1 MLSIEQEPIRLPP
14 IESEVEVSEGRKIRF
29 RREHDSSSARLV
41 VPRRFQFLWDQVK
54 IGASLYD
61 LSLRS
66 RATGSNNRVFLEV
79 ASFLCFLVDNDL
91 IDDVRLVRMADSIRG
106 EYEWPEDVT
115 KIVSSSSVLSVWAR
129 RGSLTKGT
137 EFSFLSRAYDSV
149 FALLA
154 LLSLPVAAF
163 IIVVLI
169 DVTKK
174 TSLLEPFI
182 SVFRWGH
189 SAVGLVA
196 GLLVTGIL
204 GRSLVAILRTV
215 GSKLGKDA
223 GELSVA
229 WDLLGPHLSF
239 NAHTVTGALR
249 RVSDFLICYSAILVP
264 VLFWIVLRKADA
276 LSIFK
281 NLSLGQLLSSST
293 PLLLFFSGSFAV
305 AALMTHPSTRS
316 ELTKSLRVWNRTPL
330 VWREDDELREVETFH
345 RLGGVLSIAIA
356 LLCAGT
362 LTVAAWLAWGAGER
376 KITAAVCVVSLIL
389 FSLAYLEPIFGHALP
404 GASTRNRR
412 RRLWAT
418 KVKVLAVAA
427 ADREAWAQLPVLR
440 QLTPPI
446 RNQLISMARVVEYKP
461 GKSICRQG
469 SNDRSLFIVLEGRLG
484 VAKSFDGRRRKV
496 VAILTAGSVF
506 GETAFFFGMPRT
518 ADVVA
523 MEDCKLLEIPYV
535 ASMQNLDLS
544 SSEEFQ
550 FRVWLL
556 QALSGNPMLKDLPSE
571 AMDTLIF
578 AGKRK
583 LFKAGQPVFTEGAPR
598 TPAISSRKVE
608 RVPCSTE
615 RKSMK
620 WELGDAFGEIAL
632 LKVGSRRTASV
643 VADSDLLCMELDIES
658 FWGLLAA
665 RLPLGAEI
673 ERLAL
678 RRLKADEER
687 RSNDV

>member
-1 MLSIEQEPIRLPP
+1 
-14 IESEVEVSEGRKIRF
+14 
-29 RREHDSSSARLV
+29 
-41 VPRRFQFLWDQVK
+41 
-54 IGASLYD
+54 
-61 LSLRS
+61 
-66 RATGSNNRVFLEV
+66 
-79 ASFLCFLVDNDL
+79 
-91 IDDVRLVRMADSIRG
+91 
-106 EYEWPEDVT
+106 
-115 KIVSSSSVLSVWAR
+115 
-129 RGSLTKGT
+129 
-137 EFSFLSRAYDSV
+137 
-149 FALLA
+149 LA
-154 LLSLPVAAF
+154 LISLPVSAF
-163 IIVVLI
+163 IILI
-169 DVTKK
+169 LIEVTKR
-174 TSLLEPFI
+174 TSRLEPFV
-182 SVFRWGH
+182 SAFRWDH
-189 SAVGLVA
+189 SLIGLIA
-196 GLLVTGIL
+196 GILVTGIL
-204 GRSLVAILRTV
+204 GRSLVAILRMF

-223 GELSVA
+223 GELSIA
-229 WDLLGPHLSF
+229 WDLLGPHFSF
-239 NAHTVTGALR
+239 SANTVTGALR
-249 RVSDFLICYSAILVP
+249 RVSDFLICYSALLVP
-264 VLFWIVLRKADA
+264 VTFWIVFRKADA
-276 LSIFK
+276 FSIFK

-293 PLLLFFSGSFAV
+293 PLLLFFSGAFSV
-305 AALMTHPSTRS
+305 AALMTHPSTKS

-345 RLGGVLSIAIA
+345 RLGGFLSIAIA
-356 LLCAGT
+356 LLCVGT
-362 LTVAAWLAWGAGER
+362 LTAAAWLSWGTGDRKLTALVSFAG
-376 KITAAVCVVSLIL
+376 LLL
-389 FSLAYLEPIFGHALP
+389 FALAYLEPVFGHALP

-427 ADREAWAQLPVLR
+427 ADREAWGQLPVLR

-446 RNQLISMARVVEYKP
+446 RNQLISLARVVEYKP
-461 GKSICRQG
+461 GKPICRQG
-469 SNDRSLFIVLEGRLG
+469 SNDRSLFIVLEGKLG
-484 VAKSFDGRRRKV
+484 VAKSFEGRRRKV
-496 VAILTAGSVF
+496 VAILAAGSVF

-535 ASMQNLDLS
+535 SSMQNLDLS

-583 LFKAGQPVFTEGAPR
+583 LFKAGQPVFTEGAPADSCYFIAQGR
-598 TPAISSRKVE
+598 ASAVQHGKKINE
-608 RVPCSTE
+608 
-615 RKSMK
+615 MGA
-620 WELGDAFGEIAL
+620 GDAFGEIAL
-632 LKVGSRRTASV
+632 LKMGSRRTASV
-643 VADSDLLCMELDIES
+643 VADSDLLCMELNIES

>member
-14 IESEVEVSEGRKIRF
+14 IESEVEVPEGRKVRF
-29 RREHDSSSARLV
+29 RREHEASKAQLV
-41 VPRRFQFLWDQVK
+41 VPRRFLFLWDQVK

-61 LSLRS
+61 LSLRT
-66 RATGSNNRVFLEV
+66 RAVGSNHRVFLEV

-91 IDDVRLVRMADSIRG
+91 IDDVRVVRMADSIRG
-106 EYEWPEDVT
+106 EYEWPEDMT
-115 KIVSSSSVLSVWAR
+115 KIMSSSSVISAWAR
-129 RGSLTKGT
+129 HGSRTKGV
-137 EFSFLSRAYDSV
+137 EYSVSARVYDSI
-149 FALLA
+149 AGMCS
-154 LLSLPVAAF
+154 LLSLPLAVF
-163 IIVVLI
+163 ISVVLI
-169 DVTKK
+169 DVSKQ
-174 TSLLEPFI
+174 TSLFEPLV
-182 SVFRWGH
+182 SVFRWNN
-189 SAVGLVA
+189 AVLGLLA
-196 GLLVTGIL
+196 GLFVTGIL
-204 GRSLVAILRTV
+204 GRSLVAVLRMT

-223 GELSVA
+223 GELSIT

-249 RVSDFLICYSAILVP
+249 RVADFLLCYSAMVVP
-264 VLFWIVLRKADA
+264 VLLWIVIRKADA

-293 PLLLFFSGSFAV
+293 PLVLFFSSSAGV
-305 AALMTHPSTRS
+305 AALMTHPSTKS

-345 RLGGVLSIAIA
+345 RLGGFLSAALA
-356 LLCAGT
+356 LLCVGT
-362 LTVAAWLAWGAGER
+362 MIASAWLAWGPGDR
-376 KITAAVCVVSLIL
+376 KMTSVVCIL
-389 FSLAYLEPIFGHALP
+389 GVLVFVLTYIEPVFGHALP
-404 GASTRNRR
+404 GTSTRNRR

-418 KVKVLAVAA
+418 KVKVLAVAS

-446 RNQLISMARVVEYKP
+446 RNQLISLARVVEFKP

-469 SNDRSLFIVLEGRLG
+469 SNDRSLFIVLEGKLS

-496 VAILTAGSVF
+496 VAILAEGSVF

-523 MEDCKLLEIPYV
+523 MEDCKLLEIPYA
-535 ASMQNLDLS
+535 ASMQNLDIS

-583 LFKAGQPVFTEGAPR
+583 LFKAGQPVFTEGAPADSCYFIAQGR
-598 TPAISSRKVE
+598 ASAVQQGKKISE
-608 RVPCSTE
+608 
-615 RKSMK
+615 MGA
-620 WELGDAFGEIAL
+620 GDAFGEIAL
-632 LKVGSRRTASV
+632 LKMGSRRTASV

-687 RSNDV
+687 RSNDA

>member
-14 IESEVEVSEGRKIRF
+14 IETEVEVSEGRKIRF
-29 RREHDSSSARLV
+29 RREHDASTARLI
-41 VPRRFQFLWDQVK
+41 VPRRFLFLWDQVK

-66 RATGSNNRVFLEV
+66 RASGSNHRVFLEV

-106 EYEWPEDVT
+106 EFEWPEDLT
-115 KIVSSSSVLSVWAR
+115 KLVSSNSVISVWAR
-129 RGSLTKGT
+129 RGSQTKGT
-137 EFSFLSRAYDSV
+137 EFSLLSRVYDSL
-149 FALLA
+149 FALFA
-154 LLSLPVAAF
+154 LLSLPVSAF
-163 IIVVLI
+163 IVVILV

-174 TSLLEPFI
+174 TSFFEPI
-182 SVFRWGH
+182 VSVFRWNQ
-189 SAVGLVA
+189 AVLGLAA
-196 GLLVTGIL
+196 GFFVTGIL
-204 GRSLVAILRTV
+204 GRSLIAVLRMA

-223 GELSVA
+223 GEISVA
-229 WDLLGPHLSF
+229 WDLMGPHLSF

-249 RVSDFLICYSAILVP
+249 RVSDFLICFSGMIVP
-264 VLFWIVLRKADA
+264 VLFWLILRKADA

-281 NLSLGQLLSSST
+281 NLSLGLLISSST
-293 PLLLFFSGSFAV
+293 PLVLFFAASAGV
-305 AALMTHPSTRS
+305 AALITHPSTRS

-330 VWREDDELREVETFH
+330 VWREEEELREVETFH
-345 RLGGVLSIAIA
+345 RLGGALSTALA
-356 LLCAGT
+356 LLCVST
-362 LTVAAWLAWGAGER
+362 LITAAWLSWGPGDMRITSVICLAG
-376 KITAAVCVVSLIL
+376 LIL
-389 FSLAYLEPIFGHALP
+389 FSLTYLEPVFGHALP

-418 KVKVLAVAA
+418 KVRVLAVAA

-446 RNQLISMARVVEYKP
+446 RNQLITLARVVEFRP
-461 GKSICRQG
+461 GKAICRQG
-469 SNDRSLFIVLEGRLG
+469 SNDRSLYIVLEGKLG

-496 VAILTAGSVF
+496 VAILTGGSVF
-506 GETAFFFGMPRT
+506 GETAFFFGMPRS

-535 ASMQNLDLS
+535 TAMQNLDLS

-583 LFKAGQPVFTEGAPR
+583 LFKAGQAVFTEGAPADSCYFIAQGR
-598 TPAISSRKVE
+598 ASAVQHGKKINE
-608 RVPCSTE
+608 
-615 RKSMK
+615 MGA
-620 WELGDAFGEIAL
+620 GDAFGEIAL
-632 LKVGSRRTASV
+632 LKMGSRRTASV

-678 RRLKADEER
+678 RRLNADEVR
-687 RSNDV
+687 RSNDA